1 MKRLLHSVIVAA
13 FLIAACTGEPPV
25 APPVHELSPDEQAKA
40 RLDDSFIALWE
51 ATGLTSLEDAVQY
64 VTDHGRISVK
74 GRSVTGTLDSS
85 SGEIFRIKVTLIEKY
100 SLLSVEGSAPL
111 GMTFSGTIAYKF
123 LSILADLSLDPIG
136 KADALSGAM
145 DITVFDSGK
154 PLCKTGVTA
163 SHRTGAEED
172 SWSYVPVFRFEDG
185 TTYGIMSVLLV
196 QPLVE
201 QILKNEALAL

>member
-1 MKRLLHSVIVAA
+1 MRKFFIAVVFMAA
-13 FLIAACTGEPPV
+13 VFAGCSKAD
-25 APPVHELSPDEQAKA
+25 APEAPVHELTPAEKSKA
-40 RLDDSFIALWE
+40 RLDECFVALWE
-51 ATGLTSLEDAVQY
+51 ATGLSSPEDALQY

-74 GRSVTGTLDSS
+74 GRSVTGTLDSP
-85 SGEIFRIKVTLIEKY
+85 SGEIFRIKVTLIERN

-123 LSILADLSLDPIG
+123 LSTLVDLSLDPIG

-154 PLCKTGVTA
+154 PLCKVGVTA

-185 TTYGIMSVLLV
+185 TTYGMMSVLLV